1 MKNINF
7 TFSPNTANT
16 TLRSHIERLHLDEH
30 VRICKARGWSMLLPK
45 QKQQVTEANTGQPRD
60 PGAPRS
66 QFSRQTFLE
75 HIIHFIVADD
85 QVCLNIF
92 ETCHSCLP
100 AEQSINVIECPEFW
114 DLLLLLHQDLHDKDI
129 PRCTKLRES
138 IVQVW
143 EQWFKT
149 LSQELSVCS
158 VISEPYVICGY

>member
-1 MKNINF
+1 
-7 TFSPNTANT
+7 
-16 TLRSHIERLHLDEH
+16 
-30 VRICKARGWSMLLPK
+30 MLLPK
-45 QKQQVTEANTGQPRD
+45 QKQQVTKANTGQPRD
-60 PGAPRS
+60 PGAPHS

-75 HIIHFIVADD
+75 HIIHFIVTDD

-100 AEQSINVIECPEFW
+100 AEQSINVIECPEFR

-129 PRCTKLRES
+129 PQCTKLRES

-149 LSQELSVCS
+149 LSQELLVCS
-158 VISEPYVICGY
+158 VVSEPYVIRGY